1 MEICYV
7 NQIGDKLL
15 INIFQMF
22 TTVIQALPAGVL
34 VAVIAFLIIKVF
46 EKIKG
51 IRIKR
56 IKQRDVIILARYLMI
71 LFDITIFS
79 RKIGSVNVIDLIPF
93 NTPGGIRY
101 IILYALANGVMFIP
115 FGILAPKTV
124 GALQSTK
131 RCLALGFLVSLLIEL
146 IQLFL
151 KCGVVQTEDVMMNMI
166 GIETGYW
173 IYTKWIK

>member
-56 IKQRDVIILARYLMI
+56 IKQRDVIILAAYLMI

-101 IILYALANGVMFIP
+101 IIL
-115 FGILAPKTV
+115 
-124 GALQSTK
+124 
-131 RCLALGFLVSLLIEL
+131 
-146 IQLFL
+146 
-151 KCGVVQTEDVMMNMI
+151 
-166 GIETGYW
+166 
-173 IYTKWIK
+173 